1 MQFTLSSVISSD
13 LIDCTLSL
21 SWNTTSISSFAV
33 GMAAKKRGGD
43 EHYFFPDVSGFV
55 WLPLFIFSHG
65 IQHPSL

>member
-43 EHYFFPDVSGFV
+43 EHYFFPDVS
-55 WLPLFIFSHG
+55 
-65 IQHPSL
+65 